1 MPLQSRRL
9 TRAPVKTA
17 TAKFELTEEQ
27 KLEIREAFDLF
38 DTDGSGTDLF
48 SIWQPYWRALLR
60 SSGHSHIR
68 IARVRFALLIL
79 ICIDLVYGV
88 NVAELSNIVDRGW
101 RQIVEHVII
110 SEAVSMGTPQ
120 AQSTQRS

>member
-60 SSGHSHIR
+60 SSGHSQIR

-79 ICIDLVYGV
+79 ICVYQVNGV
-88 NVAELSNIVDRGW
+88 NVV
-101 RQIVEHVII
+101 
-110 SEAVSMGTPQ
+110 
-120 AQSTQRS
+120 